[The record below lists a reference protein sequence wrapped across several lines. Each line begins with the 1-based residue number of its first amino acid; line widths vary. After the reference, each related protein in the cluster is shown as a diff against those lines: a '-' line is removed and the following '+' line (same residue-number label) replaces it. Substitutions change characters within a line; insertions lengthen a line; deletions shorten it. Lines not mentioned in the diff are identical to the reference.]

1 MSGCGDARVAPPC
14 PTACVC
20 GKIYLTLPWFFT
32 HRSPTRTGPC
42 TLNAVGLLSLDVEMR
57 GLRSPLAPPPR
68 VCGEVYLT
76 LPYLGSCGVVNEA
89 TSLKSHDGGR
99 PSGAS
104 ASPHGP
110 GMHPHTLLSRMP
122 MRSVDGGRGAATLQR
137 CDRTGLP
144 RRRRRSCRSRQLR
157 CPPTRWYA
165 RSPDPVR
172 GAEARALVPGEP
184 PDSKTAPL
192 PASPSLAS
200 VLSSP

>member
-1 MSGCGDARVAPPC
+1 MVAGRGKLILRARNSPHSGDRARYRLFHPASRGRRGRIVRADRRGSAYHVVSQHCQVKVVLESCERGRFSQSRMMAAAERRFSQPSRPGHAPAHP
-14 PTACVC
+14 
-20 GKIYLTLPWFFT
+20 
-32 HRSPTRTGPC
+32 
-42 TLNAVGLLSLDVEMR
+42 
-57 GLRSPLAPPPR
+57 PLAH
-68 VCGEVYLT
+68 
-76 LPYLGSCGVVNEA
+76 A
-89 TSLKSHDGGR
+89 D
-99 PSGAS
+99 A
-104 ASPHGP
+104 
-110 GMHPHTLLSRMP
+110 LSRC
-122 MRSVDGGRGAATLQR
+122 GRGAATLQR